1 MSELVSAL
9 IVPRLL
15 RAAAYKSSLARKIS
29 SSRPMSQ
36 HLPPELLSPG
46 NQSLLHCIKGF
57 LQETLDDRTA
67 LLASSLQEVEQTLHE
82 KSRSILKGE
91 LDLSSQ
97 IHKLAD
103 DILQLRGELKAFM
116 SHAGYQPCVC
126 NPLEGDPPDLDLGW
140 VPLNKRPSVRY
151 GVWPLLML
159 VR

>member
-1 MSELVSAL
+1 MFRVFCA
-9 IVPRLL
+9 LL
-15 RAAAYKSSLARKIS
+15 RIS
-29 SSRPMSQ
+29 PAWPAKFFLHDQCLSIS
-36 HLPPELLSPG
+36 HLNFSPRAT